1 MKKKETLSDLLVC
14 AGVAAIAFG
23 AGMIYLPAGLIVG
36 GLGAIWVAWQLA
48 RGGDAP

>member
-14 AGVAAIAFG
+14 AGVAAIAAG

-36 GLGAIWVAWQLA
+36 GLGAIWVAWQLS